1 MFVSVELDAARFSD
15 GVDKPIEAVAKGECR
30 ARVDIE
36 KLNARTNMLRK
47 KSGENDGMVNLGKKI
62 WHNRI
67 TIGVCL
73 IILQAQPMK
82 SVPLDCS

>member
-47 KSGENDGMVNLGKKI
+47 KSRRE
-62 WHNRI
+62 
-67 TIGVCL
+67 
-73 IILQAQPMK
+73 
-82 SVPLDCS
+82 